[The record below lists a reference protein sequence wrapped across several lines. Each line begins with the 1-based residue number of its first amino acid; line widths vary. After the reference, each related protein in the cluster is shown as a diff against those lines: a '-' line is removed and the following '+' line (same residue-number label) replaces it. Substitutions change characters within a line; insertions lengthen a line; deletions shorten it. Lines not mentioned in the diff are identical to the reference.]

1 MKRYRVILLLIFAFT
16 NSEIIAQ
23 DVILDANYSFSSAI
37 EATKA
42 PKQILDSLTIVEVDY
57 YGFDGKL
64 HRGQLVVNIAIK
76 DDIVEGFKILFREKF
91 PVQKVIPITKYNW
104 SDDESM
110 KSNNSS
116 AFNYRFIAGTQRL
129 SHHATGRAVDINPR
143 QNPVIYSDGKIS
155 PSGAK
160 YNKDDDGTFTSD
172 SELVKFLKSKGW
184 RWGGDWTSFKD
195 YHHFDKP

>member
-1 MKRYRVILLLIFAFT
+1 MKRYKVILLLIFAFT

-37 EATKA
+37 EATQA

-76 DDIVEGFKILFREKF
+76 DDIVEGFKILVREKF
-91 PVQKVIPITKYNW
+91 PVQKVIPIIKYNW

-172 SELVKFLKSKGW
+172 SEFVKFLKSKGW